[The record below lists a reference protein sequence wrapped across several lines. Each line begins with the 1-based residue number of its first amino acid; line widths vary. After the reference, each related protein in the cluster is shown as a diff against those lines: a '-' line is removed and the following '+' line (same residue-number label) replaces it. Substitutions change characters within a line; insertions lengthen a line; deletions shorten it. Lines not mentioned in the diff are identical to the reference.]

1 MGDLSI
7 VSERHRKRVA
17 SIFADW
23 HRIAGAGFASRSLQ
37 ADSRFL
43 SQTLL
48 TSLLAFCAALCS
60 VSSSASVDECLD
72 QLQVSPSEAELICS
86 EVLSAPAV
94 DVDRPTLTRI
104 QIDLATGAVTRGEF
118 DRAEQ
123 YLADALFENETLL
136 DNNFYRF
143 NWLRIKALVFFKQ
156 DKFAAAIPYMRD
168 ALKVAEALGNPR
180 SIATCH
186 NDLGVSYLE
195 MGDYGNALTSFQA
208 ALQHLRGVGN
218 HYSIALTLANTA
230 SVYRESG
237 DLPAAVEYLEQSE
250 EAHALHLKENPDDF
264 YAQRAIAQV
273 REDLGVTYTQTGQ
286 LKEAREALADA
297 FSTYEAADLKLDQIR
312 VLSAN
317 AEIELEA
324 SNPAAAMV
332 MLERAQQLEAE
343 TPPKR
348 FVQLRRSLVA
358 THQAS
363 GDWESAYAVAQEGL
377 TLSRDTSQMPDELFF
392 LKALSETAARL
403 GQIDEAVGYQA
414 EYLEKLRASLED
426 RYRLELAASQNSL
439 EFERQEESIALLEA
453 EGVALKRT
461 LQLQRWVTIGSLI
474 IVVLLALIVAQ
485 GWRFRARRRSWLNR
499 EIALHRQEFESDPAA
514 ETAADE
520 EDAEPDDEPRED
532 DFNRALVRLM
542 GSCIELWEQV
552 TGDTRIELAEK
563 SRIWQVTVDNGRL
576 RTRTMDR
583 YCDLKKLPK
592 VPRWRQVVRTCRYI
606 LINCEL
612 SDVQRQRL
620 NDELE
625 QVFDIQRR
633 KSLASSD

>member
-1 MGDLSI
+1 MDANVDEKCARR
-7 VSERHRKRVA
+7 VSPSRRVRQRYRA
-17 SIFADW
+17 KYVLPALF
-23 HRIAGAGFASRSLQ
+23 
-37 ADSRFL
+37 
-43 SQTLL
+43 
-48 TSLLAFCAALCS
+48 ALCS
-60 VSSSASVDECLD
+60 AVYGAVSDASVDECLAL
-72 QLQVSPSEAELICS
+72 LQVSPGEAELVCS
-86 EVLSAPAV
+86 PVLTNPSP
-94 DVDRPTLTRI
+94 DVDRPTITRI

-123 YLADALFENETLL
+123 YLADALFENDTLL

-168 ALKVAEALGNPR
+168 ALKVAQALGNPR

-186 NDLGVSYLE
+186 NDLGASYLE
-195 MGDYGNALTSFQA
+195 MGDYGSALTSFQA
-208 ALQHLRGVGN
+208 ALEHLRGVGN

-237 DLPAAVEYLEQSE
+237 DLPAAVEYLEQSL

-297 FSTYEAADLKLDQIR
+297 FSTYQAADLKLDQVR

-324 SNPAAAMV
+324 GNPAAAMV
-332 MLERAQQLEAE
+332 MLERAQQLEAAN
-343 TPPKR
+343 PPKR

-358 THQAS
+358 THLAT
-363 GDWESAYAVAQEGL
+363 GEWRAAYTVAQEGL
-377 TLSRDTSQMPDELFF
+377 SLSRTTDQVPDELFF
-392 LKALSETAARL
+392 LKALSELAVRFD
-403 GQIDEAVGYQA
+403 QIDEALNYQA
-414 EYLEKLRASLED
+414 EYFEKLRASLED

-453 EGVALKRT
+453 EGVALKRS
-461 LQLQRWVTIGSLI
+461 LQLQRWLVIGSLI
-474 IVVLLALIVAQ
+474 IVVLLLLIVAQ
-485 GWRFRARRRSWLNR
+485 IWRFRVRRRSWLTR
-499 EIALHRQEFESDPAA
+499 EIALHRQEFESDPVVEMAG
-514 ETAADE
+514 DD
-520 EDAEPDDEPRED
+520 EDAETGEDGRED

-612 SDVQRQRL
+612 SEAQRQRL

-633 KSLASSD
+633 KSLSPSV